1 MQSKTNQFELMK
13 ILYAILFLL
22 FAASCNSDP
31 SPIAATDSAYK
42 TVVPETPVIN
52 AENYVGTLP
61 CADCEG
67 IDVSLQLN
75 HDSIYIMNSVYKGSR
90 VDSSNNH
97 FIDSGKW
104 SLHGADTLI
113 LSGKNHSTKYLKTE
127 STLTQLDGNGE
138 LITGPLAKMF
148 VLHKK

>member
-1 MQSKTNQFELMK
+1 MQGKTNQFELMK
-13 ILYAILFLL
+13 SLYAILFL
-22 FAASCNSDP
+22 FFIASCNLTP

-42 TVVPETPVIN
+42 TVVPETPFIN

-75 HDSIYIMNSVYKGSR
+75 HNSDYIMNSVYKGSR

-104 SLHGADTLI
+104 SLHGSDTLI
-113 LSGKNHSTKYLKTE
+113 LSGKNHSTKYIKTE
-127 STLTQLDGNGE
+127 STLTQLDGSGK

>member
-1 MQSKTNQFELMK
+1 MK
-13 ILYAILFLL
+13 ILYAISFLFLI
-22 FAASCNSDP
+22 ASCDSNP
-31 SPIAATDSAYK
+31 SPIAANDSAYK
-42 TVVPETPVIN
+42 TEVPITPVID

-67 IDVSLQLN
+67 IDVSLKLN
-75 HDSIYIMNSVYKGSR
+75 HDSSYIMNSVYKGSR

-113 LSGKNHSTKYLKTE
+113 LSGKNHSTKYIKTE
-127 STLTQLDGNGE
+127 SALTQLDGNGE
-138 LITGPLAKMF
+138 LITGPLANMF